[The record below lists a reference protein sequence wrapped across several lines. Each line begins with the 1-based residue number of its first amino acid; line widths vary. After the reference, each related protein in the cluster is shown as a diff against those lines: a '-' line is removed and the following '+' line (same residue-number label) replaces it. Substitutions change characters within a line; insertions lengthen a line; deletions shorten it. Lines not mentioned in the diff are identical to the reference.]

1 MPVSNSVSLQETN
14 LDLFDLQTEI
24 CETTPGVKS
33 FSGYVHLPATLEP
46 AFQPYPNNLFFWFF
60 ESRKDPAN
68 SPLAIF
74 IQGGPGFSSLISV
87 GSENGPCF
95 INEDSNSTRLNPW
108 SWNNEVNMLY
118 IDQPVQTG
126 FSYDVL
132 SNGTLDQVSSNIT
145 ILDFSDG
152 APESNNT
159 IVVGTFASQD
169 QNSTANTTINGAHS
183 VWHFAQAWLQ
193 E

>member
-1 MPVSNSVSLQETN
+1 
-14 LDLFDLQTEI
+14 
-24 CETTPGVKS
+24 
-33 FSGYVHLPATLEP
+33 
-46 AFQPYPNNLFFWFF
+46 
-60 ESRKDPAN
+60 
-68 SPLAIF
+68 
-74 IQGGPGFSSLISV
+74 
-87 GSENGPCF
+87 
-95 INEDSNSTRLNPW
+95 
-108 SWNNEVNMLY
+108 MLY

-159 IVVGTFASQD
+159 IVMGTFASQD

>member
-1 MPVSNSVSLQETN
+1 MVSLQQTKLGWN
-14 LDLFDLQTEI
+14 SLQTEI
-24 CETTPGVKS
+24 CETTHGVKS
-33 FSGYVHLPATLEP
+33 FSGYVHLPPTLDP

-68 SPLAIF
+68 SPLAVY
-74 IQGGPGFSSLISV
+74 IQGGPGSSSMVSV

-95 INEDSNSTRLNPW
+95 INQDSNSTTLNPW

-118 IDQPVQTG
+118 IDQPTQTG

-132 SNGTLDQVSSNIT
+132 TNGTLDQLTSNIS
-145 ILDFSDG
+145 IADFSTG
-152 APESNNT
+152 TPESNNT
-159 IVVGTFASQD
+159 FVVGTFASQD
-169 QNSTANTTINGAHS
+169 QNATANTTADGAHAL
-183 VWHFAQAWLQ
+183 WHFAQIWLQ